1 MSRQQFL
8 DYLTCKTED
17 YNYNGPE
24 DFDGKVMMTGGAAPE
39 FDVLWHPI
47 CERPLFHSGYDVFG
61 VHWSKAKPA
70 SHYTQSQ
77 EPILTDIEKWREEV
91 RFPKVER
98 FDWDYVV
105 QQTKQ
110 LDRENK
116 VSVVT
121 LALGPFERT
130 TALGPFDEALI
141 NAISEPELYAELI
154 GRIADYKIEII
165 EHLHRYGQPDV
176 INVHDDWGTAQN
188 TFISPDLWRQV
199 MKPATA
205 RIYQAIHAG
214 GAIVGQHSCG
224 HVTPLLDDAIEMG
237 MQIWEAQTE
246 ANDIPA
252 LKEKYRGKLRILA
265 PPPAQGDELGDS
277 GDEDDAGP
285 PVEAL
290 PRNYQPYPEKPTF
303 LWE

>member
-8 DYLTCKTED
+8 DYLSCKTEH
-17 YNYNGPE
+17 Y

-39 FDVLWHPI
+39 FEVLWHPI

-61 VHWSKAKPA
+61 VHWSRAKPA
-70 SHYTQSQ
+70 SHYTQGQ
-77 EPILTDIEKWREEV
+77 EPILSDIEKWREQV

-98 FDWDYVV
+98 FDWDYVAE
-105 QQTKQ
+105 QAEN

-121 LALGPFERT
+121 LAIGPFERT
-130 TALGPFDEALI
+130 TTLSAFDDALV

-154 GRIADYKIEII
+154 NRIADYKIEVI
-165 EHLHRYGQPDV
+165 EYLHRYGKPDI
-176 INVHDDWGTAQN
+176 INLHDDWGTAQN
-188 TFISPDLWRQV
+188 TFFNPELWREV
-199 MKPATA
+199 IKPATE
-205 RIYQAIHAG
+205 RMYQAVRAG
-214 GAIVGQHSCG
+214 GSIVGQHSCG
-224 HVTPLLDDAIEMG
+224 HVTPLLDDALAIG

-252 LKEKYRGKLRILA
+252 LKEKYRGSLRILA
-265 PPPAQGDELGDS
+265 PPPAQGDELGES
-277 GDEDDAGP
+277 GDEDEDSGP

-290 PRNYQPYPEKPTF
+290 PKNYQPYSEKPTF